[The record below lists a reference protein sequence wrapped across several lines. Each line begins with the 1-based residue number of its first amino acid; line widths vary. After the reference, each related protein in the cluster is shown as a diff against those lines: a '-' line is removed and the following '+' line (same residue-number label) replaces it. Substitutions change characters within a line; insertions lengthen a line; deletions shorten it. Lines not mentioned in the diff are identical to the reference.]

1 MTQFYVNGEK
11 NIQRRFSK
19 GLNYTN
25 VSFFYFI
32 EIPKAANSS
41 SDLLW
46 RALLSS
52 QKDKLSFMEIM
63 MYHPKITL
71 LKYYNSQQNP
81 LP

>member
-19 GLNYTN
+19 GKNYAN

-52 QKDKLSFMEIM
+52 QKANYHSWKL
-63 MYHPKITL
+63 
-71 LKYYNSQQNP
+71 
-81 LP
+81 